1 MMMAMTTT
9 KMKMTTTRLKTI
21 EEGAH
26 WWLKAECKAVDSSD
40 SEESKSKPKSV
51 ETDKN
56 DLKDEVKEEE
66 ETEKVSPCLV
76 CKETFGD
83 KKSLVVHMT
92 ECLGSKDDLL
102 KGLATSKSIV
112 LLAI

>member
-1 MMMAMTTT
+1 MV
-9 KMKMTTTRLKTI
+9 
-21 EEGAH
+21 
-26 WWLKAECKAVDSSD
+26 ECKAVDSSD
-40 SEESKSKPKSV
+40 SEGSSKPKSV
-51 ETDKN
+51 ETAKD
-56 DLKDEVKEEE
+56 DIKDEVKEEE
-66 ETEKVSPCLV
+66 ETEKVSTCLV